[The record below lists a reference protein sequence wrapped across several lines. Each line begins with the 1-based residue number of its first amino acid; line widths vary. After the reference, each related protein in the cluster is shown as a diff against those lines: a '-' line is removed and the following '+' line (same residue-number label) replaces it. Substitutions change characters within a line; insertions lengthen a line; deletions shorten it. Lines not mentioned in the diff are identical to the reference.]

1 MATPTPA
8 WKLPQNCYRGHLK
21 DLNQPKPPGVPGQ
34 RCPVAAPHCLG
45 THSCS
50 GSASM
55 EKPGLGA
62 PTAVTPAAAGWLGTI
77 TCPGPGASCSCRETL
92 KSESW
97 SLPAWSLWGWGGCQD
112 LWAPCPHWRR
122 LLLEPLTCPLSPGC
136 GWFPEFIRYH
146 RVIANLTPRTDSTA
160 CAGSENRQDRAGTP
174 GNLQQPTK
182 SENTLVKPY
191 KGNWHLGILPEHVK
205 HCWKP

>member
-45 THSCS
+45 THSRS

-62 PTAVTPAAAGWLGTI
+62 PTAVTPAAVGGLGTI

-97 SLPAWSLWGWGGCQD
+97 SLPASSLWGWGGCQD
-112 LWAPCPHWRR
+112 LWAPHPCSGGSSWS
-122 LLLEPLTCPLSPGC
+122 LSPALS
-136 GWFPEFIRYH
+136 PQ
-146 RVIANLTPRTDSTA
+146 A
-160 CAGSENRQDRAGTP
+160 AGGSQNS
-174 GNLQQPTK
+174 L
-182 SENTLVKPY
+182 NTT
-191 KGNWHLGILPEHVK
+191 GS
-205 HCWKP
+205 